1 MDINQELVKLSP
13 LFKTIK
19 TPGEIYEEIVP
30 NFLTCFD
37 SYYKFKN
44 LYENIAGKF
53 YPKNRKEIN
62 DLLELKFKNMHID
75 KEYKVNELVNYILLN
90 KMQNDFSK
98 DYLNEDMKKLLKDRQ
113 TLRFLSKSL
122 IKYAKFNHILG
133 YNLSSNSHLST
144 FLHNIYY
151 ATLSRRYK
159 NINFNNAERLFNLC
173 FYIDDARKSI
183 KKINKAYDI
192 VYLDAFT
199 YTKAPQLW
207 SVEFIAEIYKRLS
220 TDGVLLTYSNSAQIR
235 NTLLENNFYVGKIYN
250 KKSDK
255 YIGTIASKNK
265 SKIMFPLNNYELGLC
280 GTTAGIPYHD
290 PDLNL
295 TNKEILELREYEFR
309 HSQLMSSSKYMKIR
323 SLRSNNEK

>member
-1 MDINQELVKLSP
+1 MRDYEPYYTEDGSIGLYSYADKDVYHSKFGALTEAWEKFVLPSGIDNMLNIKKNINVLDLCYGIGYNTKALMSHVINKNYDNLKNKTIFEKLYNLVSIYINKNSNTENKKLSLHSEAIYNNNNAVTSVINIDCMDINQELVKLSP

-44 LYENIAGKF
+44 LYENIAGMF

-183 KKINKAYDI
+183 KMYA
-192 VYLDAFT
+192 
-199 YTKAPQLW
+199 
-207 SVEFIAEIYKRLS
+207 
-220 TDGVLLTYSNSAQIR
+220 
-235 NTLLENNFYVGKIYN
+235 
-250 KKSDK
+250 
-255 YIGTIASKNK
+255 
-265 SKIMFPLNNYELGLC
+265 
-280 GTTAGIPYHD
+280 
-290 PDLNL
+290 
-295 TNKEILELREYEFR
+295 
-309 HSQLMSSSKYMKIR
+309 
-323 SLRSNNEK
+323 